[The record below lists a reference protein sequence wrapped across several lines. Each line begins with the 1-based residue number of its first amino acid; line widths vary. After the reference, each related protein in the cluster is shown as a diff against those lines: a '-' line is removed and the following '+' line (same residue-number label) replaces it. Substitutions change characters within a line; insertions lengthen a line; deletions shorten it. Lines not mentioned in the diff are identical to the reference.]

1 MEFIINRNFNK
12 AGIFLRS
19 FRNLGVTSSLR
30 NIRCVCQFNDTRWL
44 NRVCDN
50 KSSSPLSHHSFLISN
65 TLQPFRNLR
74 NHESSGQNIYSVY
87 YSTVPKDQC
96 NPEPEA
102 PKKTSIFQK
111 MKQLT
116 KDYWY
121 ILVPVH
127 IVTSIG
133 WVSIFYV
140 AAKNGVD
147 VIQLMEYLNL
157 SEKYINIIKNSNA
170 GHWAFV
176 YALYKIFTPLRY
188 TVTVGGTTLSIRYLD
203 RLGIMKFRRSTEGTH
218 TSSISAASKKSE
230 NTTSPKNI
238 KSN

>member
-1 MEFIINRNFNK
+1 MEFVMSRSVNR

-19 FRNLGVTSSLR
+19 YANLGVPNTLR
-30 NIRCVCQFNDTRWL
+30 NIRCFCQFYDTRWSD
-44 NRVCDN
+44 RVYDDRSRN
-50 KSSSPLSHHSFLISN
+50 SISWHN
-65 TLQPFRNLR
+65 YTSNSLQQFRHLR
-74 NHESSGQNIYSVY
+74 NHESIGRTISPVY
-87 YSTVPKDQC
+87 YCTAPKDQGLS
-96 NPEPEA
+96 PPEA
-102 PKKTSIFQK
+102 PKKVSIFQK

-116 KDYWY
+116 KDYWH
-121 ILVPVH
+121 ILIPVH

-147 VIQLMEYLNL
+147 VIQLMEYLHM

-170 GHWAFV
+170 GHWAVV

-203 RLGIMKFRRSTEGTH
+203 RLGIMKFRRSTEAPR
-218 TSSISAASKKSE
+218 TSSTSDASKKNQ
-230 NTTSPKNI
+230 NTTSPKKI
-238 KSN
+238 KSD